1 VFWTWIQSNPK
12 LFGEA
17 DPEIMNR
24 NTSLGS
30 FADPESGVF
39 LPLDPGSGMMNIQ
52 DHFSESLET
61 FLGLKILK
69 FFHADP
75 DPKSGILFNLDPG
88 WKNSDPGS
96 EINIP
101 DPQHCLLL

>member
-17 DPEIMNR
+17 DPEIMKR

-39 LPLDPGSGMMNIQ
+39 DPCILKPEWGKKTGSGMNIQ

-61 FLGLKILK
+61 VFR
-69 FFHADP
+69 A
-75 DPKSGILFNLDPG
+75 
-88 WKNSDPGS
+88 KNT
-96 EINIP
+96 
-101 DPQHCLLL
+101 